1 MSLVPQ
7 FQTFKDLNV
16 SFKSHPITKD
26 LVSVRDN
33 NAIKQSIVN
42 LLLTNRGER
51 LFNPNI
57 GSDIRTL
64 LFEPMDYGVAAIIK
78 SKIVDTLT
86 DYEPRIRILELYVIP
101 NFDTNG
107 FEVSLEYE
115 IIGREDTPIN
125 VEFFL
130 ERTR

>member
-1 MSLVPQ
+1 MPQ

>member
-1 MSLVPQ
+1 MPQ

-26 LVSVRDN
+26 LVSVKDN

>member
-1 MSLVPQ
+1 MPQ

-26 LVSVRDN
+26 LVSVKDN

-101 NFDTNG
+101 NFDTNDQC
-107 FEVSLEYE
+107 F
-115 IIGREDTPIN
+115 
-125 VEFFL
+125 
-130 ERTR
+130 